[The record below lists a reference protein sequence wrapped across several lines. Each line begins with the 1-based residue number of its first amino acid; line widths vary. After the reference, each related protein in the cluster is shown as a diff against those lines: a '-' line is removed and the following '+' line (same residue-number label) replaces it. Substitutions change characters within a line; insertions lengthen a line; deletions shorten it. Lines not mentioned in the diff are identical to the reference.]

1 MAKAKIQSKVSVLYD
16 AMDMKHGKIVIDME
30 VVRNESNYTV
40 TTNRYADNDGVQTL
54 IKTKTFIKE
63 FAEIDGL
70 NEMIK
75 PYIDYNLPYS
85 ERCQREEDLA
95 LLVYVQNDFIK
106 DENGEVIPGKT
117 ICNLN
122 PEDWEIANSYE
133 VFKYS
138 TKRK

>member
-1 MAKAKIQSKVSVLYD
+1 MAKAKIQSKVSILYD
-16 AMDMKHGKIVIDME
+16 AMDMKWGKIVIDME
-30 VVRNESNYTV
+30 VTRNDSNYTI
-40 TTNRYADNDGVQTL
+40 TTNRFAENEGVQTL
-54 IKTKTFIKE
+54 IKTKTFIKD

-106 DENGEVIPGKT
+106 DENGDVIEGKT

-122 PEDWEIANSYE
+122 PEDWEIANTYE
-133 VFKYS
+133 VFKQAQ
-138 TKRK
+138 KK

>member
-1 MAKAKIQSKVSVLYD
+1 MAKAKIQSKVSILYD
-16 AMDMKHGKIVIDME
+16 AMDMKWGKIVIDME
-30 VVRNESNYTV
+30 VTRNDSNYTV
-40 TTNRYADNDGVQTL
+40 ITNRYAENDGVLTL

-63 FAEIDGL
+63 FAEIDAL

-75 PYIDYNLPYS
+75 PYIDYSLPYS

-106 DENGEVIPGKT
+106 DENGEVIVGKT

-122 PEDWEIANSYE
+122 PEDWEIANTYE
-133 VFKYS
+133 VFK
-138 TKRK
+138 KAQKK

>member
-1 MAKAKIQSKVSVLYD
+1 MAKAKIQSKVSILYD
-16 AMDMKHGKIVIDME
+16 AMDMKWGKIVIDME
-30 VVRNESNYTV
+30 VSRNDFNYTI
-40 TTNRYADNDGVQTL
+40 TTNRFAENEGVQTL

-63 FAEIDGL
+63 FAEIDAL

-75 PYIDYNLPYS
+75 PYIDYSLPYS

-106 DENGEVIPGKT
+106 DENGEVIVGKT

-122 PEDWEIANSYE
+122 PEDWEIANTYE
-133 VFKYS
+133 VFKMANN
-138 TKRK
+138 K

>member
-16 AMDMKHGKIVIDME
+16 AMDMKLAKIVIDME
-30 VVRNESNYTV
+30 VTRNDSNYTV
-40 TTNRYADNDGVQTL
+40 TTNRYADNEGVQTL

-75 PYIDYNLPYS
+75 PYIDYSLPYS

-106 DENGEVIPGKT
+106 DENGEAIPGKT

-133 VFKYS
+133 VFKS
-138 TKRK
+138 ARK